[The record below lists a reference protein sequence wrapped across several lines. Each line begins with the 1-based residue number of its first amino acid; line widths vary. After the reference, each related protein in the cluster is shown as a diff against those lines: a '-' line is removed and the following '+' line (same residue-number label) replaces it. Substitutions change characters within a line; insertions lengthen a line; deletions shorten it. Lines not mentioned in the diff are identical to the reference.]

1 MTTIIYIIAGAIGLY
16 LSLLGVMF
24 SLLHGLLFASIVGA
38 LLLAAHIA
46 SILYV
51 RKKAMEGKGRLAAL
65 ALIAPMF
72 VVGGGALVIGWG
84 IAAVSFVVS
93 FVEPDSPAFTSEC
106 RTAGA
111 QFHKLPS
118 SPVRSIAYDWDGK
131 FAPRFITK
139 FAVSIGG
146 RVVDSKLF
154 SDGYS
159 DHDPY
164 PSVIEFTERKRR
176 PDSKGAP
183 SEAPGPYVR
192 FPRWD
197 GRYPRKNT
205 SYGITTLTADALVA
219 YQLTSTEALVE
230 SPPQR
235 GIVTYDLTVTDR
247 RNGEKLASL
256 RYVIDEKKDRA
267 CGLTGDNEMDERK
280 FVLKAIGANK

>member
-1 MTTIIYIIAGAIGLY
+1 MTIIIYIVAGAIGLY
-16 LSLLGVMF
+16 LSALGFVF
-24 SLLHGLLFASIVGA
+24 SLLHGLLFAFTVGA
-38 LLLAAHIA
+38 LLLAAHIG

-72 VVGGGALVIGWG
+72 VVGGVGLVIGWG
-84 IAAVSFVVS
+84 IAAVSFLVA
-93 FVEPDSPAFTSEC
+93 FVKPDSPAFTSEC

-111 QFHKLPS
+111 QYYKLPT

-131 FAPRFITK
+131 HAPRFITK
-139 FAVSIGG
+139 FSVSFGG
-146 RVVDSKLF
+146 RVVESMLF

-159 DHDPY
+159 DDYPY

-176 PDSKGAP
+176 PDSKGSP

-197 GRYPRKNT
+197 GRYPRQNT
-205 SYGITTLTADALVA
+205 SYGIATLTADALVT
-219 YQLTSTEALVE
+219 YQFTSTEALGE
-230 SPPQR
+230 PSPQQ

-247 RNGEKLASL
+247 RDAEKLASL
-256 RYVIDEKKDRA
+256 RYVMDQKKDRA
-267 CGLTGDNEMDERK
+267 CGLTGDNEMDEQK
-280 FVLKAIGANK
+280 FVLKAIGVNR